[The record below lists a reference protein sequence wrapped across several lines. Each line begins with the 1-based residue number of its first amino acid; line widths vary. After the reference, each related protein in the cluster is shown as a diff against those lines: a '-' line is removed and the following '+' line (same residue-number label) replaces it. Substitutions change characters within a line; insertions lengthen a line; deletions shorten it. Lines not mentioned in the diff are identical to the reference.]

1 MLSAAAGKRNWN
13 VANVIGPF
21 FGANATAA
29 MGDCG
34 EQAFKRQ
41 LYMSM
46 ISQVMYL
53 KAQIES
59 WRSQNIWGNTFCTIR
74 DVWARPLPFWLL

>member
-1 MLSAAAGKRNWN
+1 M
-13 VANVIGPF
+13 IGPF

-46 ISQVMYL
+46 ISQVMYVTICKTL
-53 KAQIES
+53 FCFD
-59 WRSQNIWGNTFCTIR
+59 WGHLRFLSPILR
-74 DVWARPLPFWLL
+74 AP